1 MTIYQPDGPVL
12 SFFLED
18 DAPVTIIQGPIRS
31 GTSVCCAMKLFSMA
45 LRQNQGQDGVRR
57 SKMAVIRSTYQQLQ
71 DTTLATWTQ
80 WFREDVYGRVIR
92 SKPMRHVVRQQLGP
106 DDAVEME
113 VIFLALDDEDDR
125 ERLMSFELTAAWVN
139 ELQFVPKPIFDE
151 LKSRCGH
158 YPAKKDGGSRWAHV
172 IADMN
177 APEEGHWVP
186 YMRGDV
192 PLPDWMTEEEQ
203 REYERP
209 RDWHFYV
216 QPPGL
221 LEVLDEKGH
230 VSDYKPNPDAEN
242 TKWLNAGAEFY
253 VKEAQGKPKTWI
265 DTRIM
270 NRVGMRRDGKPVFP
284 MYRRETHRAEKR
296 IPLAEGQTLY
306 VGVDFGRSPAA
317 VMGQVVRGRWYVV
330 AEYIQNNMGATTF
343 APLLNQEIARLI
355 AGYEEIPVS
364 VWGDPAGDF
373 KGQEGETT
381 PYMVFRRKNPRGGY
395 EFPFLASI
403 RAAPSNALSVR
414 LGAGENVLNRMVDG
428 KPGILVSPNCPAL
441 NAALEGAYHFRK
453 VRGAESTRYT
463 EEPEKDSASHVA
475 DAFQYMLLGGG
486 EGRELVGA
494 RKDGAGHVNVRGQ
507 WSVFGGGREVFRQ
520 RRGPSVRGW

>member
-1 MTIYQPDGPVL
+1 
-12 SFFLED
+12 
-18 DAPVTIIQGPIRS
+18 
-31 GTSVCCAMKLFSMA
+31 
-45 LRQNQGQDGVRR
+45 
-57 SKMAVIRSTYQQLQ
+57 
-71 DTTLATWTQ
+71 
-80 WFREDVYGRVIR
+80 
-92 SKPMRHVVRQQLGP
+92 
-106 DDAVEME
+106 
-113 VIFLALDDEDDR
+113 
-125 ERLMSFELTAAWVN
+125 
-139 ELQFVPKPIFDE
+139 
-151 LKSRCGH
+151 
-158 YPAKKDGGSRWAHV
+158 
-172 IADMN
+172 
-177 APEEGHWVP
+177 
-186 YMRGDV
+186 MRGDV

-203 REYERP
+203 REYEKP

-265 DTRIM
+265 DTRVM